1 MTRGALT
8 AALAVSAGI
17 DTTFQRNVELSAR
30 YSIAV
35 KTCVPIGCSG
45 CAMVIASSKTGSK
58 SCRTKIFFSF
68 RLTKIAIGDFL
79 IGAALAASAA
89 GADGAGV
96 SGAAI
101 TGAAGVLPVT
111 AGVCAFGSD
120 AGGTDVV
127 LASAAASAFVASAL
141 DASAPGASGFAVSA
155 ATAGFVASMATPTLA
170 SSEART
176 TLPPVPRR
184 PKSVAFTEV
193 SVAFAGA
200 AASALA
206 SLALL

>member
-1 MTRGALT
+1 MVRGALT

-58 SCRTKIFFSF
+58 SCRTKIFLSL

-79 IGAALAASAA
+79 IGAALAVSA
-89 GADGAGV
+89 AGV

-101 TGAAGVLPVT
+101 TGAAGVLAVT
-111 AGVCAFGSD
+111 AGVGAFGSD
-120 AGGTDVV
+120 AGGAVV
-127 LASAAASAFVASAL
+127 ILASAAAGASVFVASAL
-141 DASAPGASGFAVSA
+141 DASELGVSNFVVSA
-155 ATAGFVASMATPTLA
+155 ATAGFVASVATPSLASSLA

-184 PKSVAFTEV
+184 PKSVAFT
-193 SVAFAGA
+193 GA

-206 SLALL
+206 SLTLLLSTV

>member
-68 RLTKIAIGDFL
+68 PLTKIAIGGFL
-79 IGAALAASAA
+79 IGAAFGAA
-89 GADGAGV
+89 GARV

-127 LASAAASAFVASAL
+127 LASAAASAFVAS
-141 DASAPGASGFAVSA
+141 
-155 ATAGFVASMATPTLA
+155 
-170 SSEART
+170 
-176 TLPPVPRR
+176 
-184 PKSVAFTEV
+184 
-193 SVAFAGA
+193 
-200 AASALA
+200 
-206 SLALL
+206 